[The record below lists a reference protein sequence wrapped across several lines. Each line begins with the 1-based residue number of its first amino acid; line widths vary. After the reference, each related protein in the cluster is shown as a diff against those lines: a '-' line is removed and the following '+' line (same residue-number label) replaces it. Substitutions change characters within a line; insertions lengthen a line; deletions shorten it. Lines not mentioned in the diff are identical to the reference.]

1 MMGRGGREGPGS
13 QLRWLCM
20 NRNPCRGEVWGE
32 AGRHTG
38 WVHISETRGC
48 EFESWK
54 KAKHFVQPAAF
65 YK

>member
-1 MMGRGGREGPGS
+1 
-13 QLRWLCM
+13 M